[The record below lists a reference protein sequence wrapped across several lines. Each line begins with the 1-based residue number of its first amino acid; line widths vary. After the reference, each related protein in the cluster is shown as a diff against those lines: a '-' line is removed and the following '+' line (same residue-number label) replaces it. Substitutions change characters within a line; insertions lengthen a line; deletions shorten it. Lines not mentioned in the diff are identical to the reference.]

1 MKKTKCVQCGKF
13 MGLDIGLGHFNNGG
27 ENRKTRDGKWA
38 CTDICARDY
47 NMALSLG
54 GSSSDSSNSSNSS
67 NSTTIVNKKSNAEVE
82 AMRDETFFAAKA
94 AKDQRIESRVDSIS
108 MISFGTDILQVQDVL
123 NQLAT
128 IGASKPDINVRKA
141 IVEKMEFGIM
151 RLKGEGL
158 LTEAAYFEEKMKK
171 IKPSWFDYLNQTS
184 I

>member
-1 MKKTKCVQCGKF
+1 MKKTKCIQCGKF
-13 MGLDIGLGHFNNGG
+13 MGIDIGLGHFNNGG
-27 ENRKTRDGKWA
+27 ENRKTRDGNWA
-38 CTDICARDY
+38 CNDLCARDY

-54 GSSSDSSNSSNSS
+54 GSTSNSGSS
-67 NSTTIVNKKSNAEVE
+67 GSSSTIINKKSNAEVE
-82 AMRDETFFAAKA
+82 AMRNEAWLAAKA
-94 AKDQRIESRVDSIS
+94 AKDNRIESRVDSIS
-108 MISFGTDILQVQDVL
+108 MISFGSDILQVQDVL

-158 LTEAAYFEEKMKK
+158 LAEVKYFEEKMKK

-184 I
+184 V

>member
-1 MKKTKCVQCGKF
+1 MKTTKCVQCGKF
-13 MGLDIGLGHFNNGG
+13 MGLNIGLGHFNNGG

-38 CTDICARDY
+38 CTDLCARDY

-54 GSSSDSSNSSNSS
+54 GNSSDSGNP
-67 NSTTIVNKKSNAEVE
+67 TTFINKKSNAEVE
-82 AMRDETFFAAKA
+82 AMRDENFYAAKA

-108 MISFGTDILQVQDVL
+108 MISFGADILQVQDVL

-158 LTEAAYFEEKMKK
+158 LTEAKYFEEKMKK